1 METTPMVS
9 NPTDMTSDVARITE
23 TAAMVGALRLATVWI
38 DLKPERVQDS
48 VTAEAAATVSL
59 GLAIDQPQTVLFALS
74 GPGLA
79 VTFGNP
85 IGSSPIGNPAGNPAG
100 NPINSGTAARGA

>member
-1 METTPMVS
+1 MVS
-9 NPTDMTSDVARITE
+9 NPTDVTPDAARIAE

-48 VTAEAAATVSL
+48 VVADAATTTVSL

-85 IGSSPIGNPAGNPAG
+85 IGNPAGNSVG
-100 NPINSGTAARGA
+100 NPINSGTAARAA